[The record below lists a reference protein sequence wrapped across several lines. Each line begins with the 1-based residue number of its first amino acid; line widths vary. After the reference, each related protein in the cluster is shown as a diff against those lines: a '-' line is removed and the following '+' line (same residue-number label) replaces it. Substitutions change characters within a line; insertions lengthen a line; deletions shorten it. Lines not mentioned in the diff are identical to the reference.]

1 MNPRTRLTKQELEA
15 LLAVAQDADAPAHC
29 ECYPTRREG
38 AEVLDAFESA
48 LDKLRELLA
57 KREN

>member
-1 MNPRTRLTKQELEA
+1 MIARVRLTEQELEA
-15 LLAVAQDADAPAHC
+15 LLAIAQEADAPAAC

-38 AEVLDAFESA
+38 REVLEAFESA
-48 LDKLRELLA
+48 LDKLRVLLA